1 MDDEVEVGKQA
12 FIELVHEMDPQVQ
25 IVIPTRPT
33 SDHFLISLTK
43 GKGREFLS
51 VSEGDILDL
60 VEVPEIRKEVAQ
72 KVRETLQ
79 KIQQ

>member
-1 MDDEVEVGKQA
+1 MDDEVEAGKQA
-12 FIELVHEMDPQVQ
+12 FIKVVQELDPQIQV
-25 IVIPTRPT
+25 VIPSRAT

-43 GKGREFLS
+43 GKAREFLS
-51 VSEGDILDL
+51 VSEGDIIDL

-79 KIQQ
+79 KITR